1 MRDATKPAQFYEK
14 LAANL
19 NSAGFDTAL
28 EKLAPVD
35 SADEA
40 WQLSFSM
47 RPRLHT
53 TEGRYVQISFT
64 MEHWTDSGYYAFV
77 ENPKLSIM
85 YGTEL
90 GDMRP
95 DKYLKELSSETE
107 EKVSDLI
114 ETRFHMLTDSCSE
127 TTPGPV
133 SKIIATAV
141 RDMGFAPGQLN
152 FSQHY
157 I

>member
-1 MRDATKPAQFYEK
+1 MLDATKPAQFYEK

-19 NSAGFDTAL
+19 NSAGFDTTL
-28 EKLAPVD
+28 EKLTPVD
-35 SADEA
+35 SIDEG
-40 WQLSFSM
+40 WRLSFSM
-47 RPRLHT
+47 QPRLHT

-64 MEHWTDSGYYAFV
+64 LEHWTDSGYFAFV
-77 ENPKLSIM
+77 DNPKLSIV

-95 DKYLKELSSETE
+95 DKYLKELSNATE
-107 EKVSDLI
+107 EKVSDQI
-114 ETRFHMLTDSCSE
+114 ETRFHMLTDGCSE

-133 SKIIATAV
+133 SKIIAAAV

-152 FSQHY
+152 FSQQY

>member
-1 MRDATKPAQFYEK
+1 MLDATKPAQFYER

-19 NSAGFDTAL
+19 NSAGFDTTL
-28 EKLAPVD
+28 EKLTPVD
-35 SADEA
+35 STEEE
-40 WQLSFSM
+40 WRLSFNM
-47 RPRLHT
+47 QPRLHA
-53 TEGRYVQISFT
+53 TEGRCVQISFT
-64 MEHWTDSGYYAFV
+64 VEHWTDSGYFAFV
-77 ENPKLSIM
+77 DNPKLSIV

-95 DKYLKELSSETE
+95 DKYLKELSSATE
-107 EKVSDLI
+107 KKVSDHI
-114 ETRFHMLTDSCSE
+114 ETHFHMLTDSCSE

-152 FSQHY
+152 FSQQY